1 MSAISQ
7 EDHYTLQAEQLDDAL
22 PPHLPQWLLE
32 RRRVAAR
39 RFIETGFPDPRDEEW
54 KYTNVRP
61 LTNKAFAAAERRD
74 SLDAA
79 TVAGHTHQG
88 LEPIQLVFEDGHL
101 RPDLSELG
109 PLPAG
114 VQIRGLNSAIHENPD
129 ELEPHLDAVA
139 HDWFSP
145 FPTLNTAF
153 LTDGVLIH
161 LARGV
166 TLERPLQILLYGN
179 AESEALWCHPRILII
194 AEEQAAATVIEHYV
208 DAEGARGFT
217 NVVTE
222 IVAHAGAQI
231 QHYLLQDHSDTAYHV
246 GNVFVRQHRDS
257 VVTSHNVNMG
267 GRLVRHDL
275 NIDLIEPGSE
285 IHLNG
290 LFLVSGRQHAD
301 THTRVHHS
309 VPHTRS
315 REEYRGIAQGHG
327 RGVFKGRVLIQEGAQ
342 KTEAEQHSANLLL
355 SDKAE
360 IDTKPELE
368 IYADDVKAAHGAT
381 VGQLDAEALYYLASR
396 GIPRETAR
404 AMLVHAFAEQV
415 LDRIA
420 LEPVRE
426 AMRDRLSQRLP
437 GTIEDSI
444 GQ

>member
-1 MSAISQ
+1 MSAISR
-7 EDHYTLQAEQLDDAL
+7 DTHYGQQAEQLDETL
-22 PPHLPQWLLE
+22 PGHLPQWLLE
-32 RRRVAAR
+32 RRRAAAR
-39 RFIETGFPDPRDEEW
+39 RFVETGFPDPRDEEW

-61 LTNKAFAAAERRD
+61 LTTKAFAAAERRD
-74 SLDAA
+74 ALDAA
-79 TVAGHTHQG
+79 TIAGHAPAG
-88 LEPIQLVFEDGHL
+88 LEPIRLVFEDGHL
-101 RPDLSELG
+101 RPDLSQLD
-109 PLPAG
+109 PLPEG
-114 VQIRGLNSAIHENPD
+114 VQIHGLNDALREHPD
-129 ELEPHLDAVA
+129 LLQPHVDAVA
-139 HDWFSP
+139 HERFSP

-153 LTDGVLIH
+153 MTDGVLIH

-166 TLERPLQILLYGN
+166 TLERPLQLLLYGN
-179 AESEALWCHPRILII
+179 DDSEALWCHPRILIV
-194 AEEQAAATVIEHYV
+194 AEEQAAATVLEHYV

-222 IVAHAGAQI
+222 IVAQAGARL
-231 QHYLLQDHSDTAYHV
+231 QHYLVQEHSDTAYHV

-275 NIDLIEPGSE
+275 NVDLIEPGAE

-290 LFLVSGRQHAD
+290 LFLVGGRQHAD

-315 REEYRGIAQGHG
+315 HEEYRGIAQGHG
-327 RGVFKGRVLIQEGAQ
+327 RGVFKGRVLIEEGAQ
-342 KTEAEQHSANLLL
+342 KTDAEQHSANLLL

-360 IDTKPELE
+360 IDAKPELE

-381 VGQLDAEALYYLASR
+381 VGQLDAEALYYLTSR

-415 LDRIA
+415 LERMS

-426 AMRDRLSQRLP
+426 AMRDRLSRRLP
-437 GTIEDSI
+437 GTIEGSI
-444 GQ
+444 GY

>member
-1 MSAISQ
+1 SHSLEVFGLGLLRVDLFGLLGVSFRLLRPILGQ
-7 EDHYTLQAEQLDDAL
+7 QALGD
-22 PPHLPQWLLE
+22 
-32 RRRVAAR
+32 
-39 RFIETGFPDPRDEEW
+39 
-54 KYTNVRP
+54 
-61 LTNKAFAAAERRD
+61 
-74 SLDAA
+74 
-79 TVAGHTHQG
+79 

-101 RPDLSELG
+101 RADLSQVD

-114 VQIRGLNSAIHENPD
+114 VQIRGLNNALHEDSNLLGPY
-129 ELEPHLDAVA
+129 LDAVA
-139 HDWFSP
+139 HDRFSP

-161 LARGV
+161 LAKGV
-166 TLERPLQILLYGN
+166 TLERPLQLLLYGN
-179 AESEALWCHPRILII
+179 ADSEALWCHPRILII
-194 AEEQAAATVIEHYV
+194 AEEQAAATVIEQYV
-208 DAEGARGFT
+208 DAKGARGFT

-222 IVAHAGAQI
+222 IVAHAAAQV
-231 QHYLLQDHSDTAYHV
+231 QHYLLQEHSDTAYHV

-290 LFLVSGRQHAD
+290 LFLVGGRQHVD
-301 THTRVHHS
+301 THTRVHHA

-360 IDTKPELE
+360 IDAKPELE

-381 VGQLDAEALYYLASR
+381 VGQLDAESLYYLASR

-404 AMLVHAFAEQV
+404 AMLVHAFAEQA
-415 LDRIA
+415 LERMA
-420 LEPVRE
+420 LEPIRE
-426 AMRDRLSQRLP
+426 ARRDRLSQRLP
-437 GTIEDSI
+437 GTIEDSK
-444 GQ
+444 GH